1 MAPSIYVFPRSR
13 LTTSTCGCAA
23 NHRRTLSA
31 SRSASRSTILCVSRF
46 TRMLPKRLPRRQLQ
60 SSTPTTRTWPI
71 SGEGRRKRDQSMLT
85 SEMGIPSL
93 PPSCSPP
100 FPQVANPMSCTAVRK
115 RLVRREEAS
124 MKSGSRSVNTLR
136 EQPGL
141 RQKNLR
147 TSNTKRMGRPTQGR
161 SLGWRKSRTMNGRR
175 RHRTLRAE

>member
-1 MAPSIYVFPRSR
+1 MAS
-13 LTTSTCGCAA
+13 TTRVKDLSPTKEFTVWCAA

-85 SEMGIPSL
+85 PEMGIPSL

-115 RLVRREEAS
+115 RLVRREEAA
-124 MKSGSRSVNTLR
+124 MKSGSRSVNTDA
-136 EQPGL
+136 ENSQGCD
-141 RQKNLR
+141 KR
-147 TSNTKRMGRPTQGR
+147 TCGPPTPSEWDDQHKADLWGGG
-161 SLGWRKSRTMNGRR
+161 SQEL
-175 RHRTLRAE
+175 